1 MSSDDKELAAWLKS
15 VPKNPCAKSM
25 HRTGERL
32 EKLDTLHKAL
42 KSFVWKTGL
51 DHSITQQNMDV
62 LEALDQLDE

>member
-1 MSSDDKELAAWLKS
+1 MRSSDKELAAWLQT
-15 VPKNPCAKSM
+15 VPKNPCAKAM
-25 HRTGERL
+25 VRTGKRL

-51 DHSITQQNMDV
+51 DRSITQHNMDL